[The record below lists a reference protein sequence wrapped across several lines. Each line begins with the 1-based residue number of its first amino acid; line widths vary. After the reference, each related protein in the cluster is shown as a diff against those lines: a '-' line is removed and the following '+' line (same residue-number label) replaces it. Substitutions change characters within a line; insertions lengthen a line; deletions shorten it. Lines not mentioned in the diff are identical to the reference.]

1 MILSFCYNINVM
13 KKFFKE
19 FKEFAL
25 RGNVVDLAVGV
36 VIGTSFSAIVN
47 SLVND
52 IVMPLISSITS
63 DVNFTDLKVTLKI
76 VDDNVITLN
85 YGSFIQTLFN
95 FIIVAFCIF
104 AVIKAMNEIRDKI
117 SKGKSEEET
126 VNKSAELI
134 ELEKIRELLSKNK

>member
-1 MILSFCYNINVM
+1 M

>member
-1 MILSFCYNINVM
+1 M

-25 RGNVVDLAVGV
+25 RGNVIDLAIGV

-63 DVNFTDLKVTLKI
+63 DVNFTDLKLTLK
-76 VDDNVITLN
+76 VVGDNAITLN

-95 FIIVAFCIF
+95 FVIVAFCIF
-104 AVIKAMNEIRDKI
+104 IVIKTMNKIRDKI
-117 SKGKSEEET
+117 AKNKENEET
-126 VNKSAELI
+126 ISKSSELI

>member
-1 MILSFCYNINVM
+1 M

-134 ELEKIRELLSKNK
+134 ELEKIRELLSKK